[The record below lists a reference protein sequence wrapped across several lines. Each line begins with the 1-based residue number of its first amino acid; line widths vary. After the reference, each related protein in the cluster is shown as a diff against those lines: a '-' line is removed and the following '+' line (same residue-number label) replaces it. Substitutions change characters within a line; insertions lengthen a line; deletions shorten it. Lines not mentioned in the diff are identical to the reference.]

1 MSSIREPV
9 ESIVHFYSVG
19 TLSFL
24 EKEIEEGGSSFESII
39 YQPSESSLAR
49 IEDDNEYDREE
60 SIALWAT
67 MFACITFMCDNIE
80 NHRLT
85 PEQSRILIENLTRRC
100 TQLLRETNLNQAD
113 LRALYLTTQLQ
124 QAWAKINQPQIFEM
138 FNGYAPFID
147 VFTSFQKLRARLQSL
162 AQMDALSDQFRSMVY
177 MGGPDDDR
185 GQHTASVSSFGSN
198 AQQFQKP
205 RPSMSPQYACNVLD
219 LKTELLGKDWLTLT
233 KTVRAR
239 VLEIVSGNQ
248 HNPENCIRAK
258 QAGQALIN
266 YSKERAGLGGG
277 RRTMKTKKR
286 FVKRGKKT
294 RMRRNNKS
302 KRVIKGGKR

>member
-1 MSSIREPV
+1 MSSNREPV
-9 ESIVHFYSVG
+9 ERIVNYYS
-19 TLSFL
+19 LMILRLL
-24 EKEIEEGGSSFESII
+24 EKEIEGRGSFESII
-39 YQPSESSLAR
+39 YQPSESALAR
-49 IEDDNEYDREE
+49 IYKDEEYDREE

-67 MFACITFMCDNIE
+67 MFACISFMCDNIK
-80 NHRLT
+80 NNRLT
-85 PEQSRILIENLTRRC
+85 PEQSQILIENLTRRC
-100 TQLLRETNLNQAD
+100 SQLLRETTLNQAD
-113 LRALYLTTQLQ
+113 LRALYLTPQLID
-124 QAWAKINQPQIFEM
+124 AWRKINNPQIFEM

-147 VFTSFQKLRARLQSL
+147 VFTSFKELHARLQSL
-162 AQMDALSDQFRSMVY
+162 AQMDALSDQFGSAVSMS
-177 MGGPDDDR
+177 GHDDNT
-185 GQHTASVSSFGSN
+185 GQQTASASGFGSN
-198 AQQFQKP
+198 TQQFQKP
-205 RPSMSPQYACNVLD
+205 RPSISPEVACSELD

-239 VLEIVSGNQ
+239 VLEIVSSNQ

-258 QAGQALIN
+258 RAGQALIN
-266 YSKERAGLGGG
+266 YSKGMAGVGGK